1 VQWIASALQNSAG
14 DPEGENENEG
24 AGGGLEEVREYVVE
38 RGRKSLWKSFE
49 ERHALRVVHVVC
61 EFRGWQKST
70 IRDVIDIERQGG
82 SAMDEI

>member
-1 VQWIASALQNSAG
+1 
-14 DPEGENENEG
+14 
-24 AGGGLEEVREYVVE
+24 VE

-70 IRDVIDIERQGG
+70 IRDVILNDREGEPWTKF
-82 SAMDEI
+82 EICGTW